1 MLKANSRFM
10 FGCFR
15 VVLLLVKANDNGL
28 LIIPWPNNK
37 QHCYQR
43 AMMRQML
50 PALSAGH
57 ADERGGGNREQTT
70 RKVYNFEQ
78 MVFYDL
84 IINKQVS
91 SNKVFTTTH

>member
-1 MLKANSRFM
+1 
-10 FGCFR
+10 
-15 VVLLLVKANDNGL
+15 
-28 LIIPWPNNK
+28 
-37 QHCYQR
+37 
-43 AMMRQML
+43 MRQML

-70 RKVYNFEQ
+70 REVYNFEQ